1 LPVASFCRRCTNS
14 AYFFAR
20 DSRHRKKAI
29 PRASPYQVGL
39 WKTQSCQARQP
50 FRCRVEGTGDAVLGD
65 EGKAVG
71 MQSADGFAVCA
82 CHARLPLPAALVC
95 RRTRRLLCRRIKW
108 RAPYMIDEP
117 THQRPR
123 RDDCGSPMIN
133 LTYEDREELIIAAV
147 TGVVIGFVGGYYLDH
162 IRGVRHTLSGH
173 SFARSSLAGWFI
185 VCGPFVSAHALPS
198 SLPAALVRRT

>member
-1 LPVASFCRRCTNS
+1 MASF
-14 AYFFAR
+14 FVVDAR
-20 DSRHRKKAI
+20 TQHTFLLGTRDIAKKPFHGRHLTKSGFGKPKAAKLDN
-29 PRASPYQVGL
+29 PSDAVLRERGH
-39 WKTQSCQARQP
+39 
-50 FRCRVEGTGDAVLGD
+50 GAVLGD

-82 CHARLPLPAALVC
+82 CRARPPLPAALVC

-162 IRGVRHTLSGH
+162 NRGFGILVWTLVCAIIASGMVYCLRAIR
-173 SFARSSLAGWFI
+173 
-185 VCGPFVSAHALPS
+185 
-198 SLPAALVRRT
+198 